1 MATMPAFPRTPD
13 TYRPR
18 GTDDRMLSSVNTR
31 PDANTRR
38 KRDPFRLRPL
48 PQEDVFFF
56 CKHIDNSR
64 LDREPDPK
72 SRGAC
77 WSAIGAACL
86 AVVALAAAS
95 FPSFSST
102 LAGYK
107 LEALRAEQR
116 RLLEERRSLE
126 FEQAI
131 ALSPDRVRILAQ
143 KHNLVPPSNGQ
154 VVHLD
159 GAPDDAVAMVK

>member
-1 MATMPAFPRTPD
+1 MATMPAFPRERETEERLIP
-13 TYRPR
+13 
-18 GTDDRMLSSVNTR
+18 SV
-31 PDANTRR
+31 ARR

-56 CKHIDNSR
+56 SKHIDNSR

-72 SRGAC
+72 SRGVT
-77 WSAIGAACL
+77 WSTIGAACV
-86 AVVALAAAS
+86 AVVALAAAT
-95 FPSFSST
+95 FPALSST

-116 RLLEERRSLE
+116 RLVEERRSLE

-131 ALSPDRVRILAQ
+131 ALSPDRVRVLAQ
-143 KHNLVPPSNGQ
+143 KHNLVPPSDGQ
-154 VVHLD
+154 VVHLEENS
-159 GAPDDAVAMVK
+159 DDMAMVK